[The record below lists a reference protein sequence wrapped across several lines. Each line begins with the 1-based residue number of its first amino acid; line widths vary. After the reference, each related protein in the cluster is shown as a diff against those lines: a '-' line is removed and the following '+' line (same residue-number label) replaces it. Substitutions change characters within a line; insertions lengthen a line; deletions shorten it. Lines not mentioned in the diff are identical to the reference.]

1 MKLLFKLLFWISNV
15 TLILVL
21 CVGFMPMIGVLLLR
35 DSINGQVPIDLM
47 LPFFGLVGVPVATA
61 IAGTKKQ
68 QAKLPL
74 SLFELFYAIEAPIL
88 SACVIRLFMLRDLT
102 PGSEFRRC

>member
-1 MKLLFKLLFWISNV
+1 
-15 TLILVL
+15 
-21 CVGFMPMIGVLLLR
+21 MPMIGVLLLR